1 MHSDDYAE
9 TMDQND
15 DYFINDFDN
24 KEFKSK
30 TFKTK
35 LADML
40 FRKIFGHTLIKL
52 AEN

>member
-1 MHSDDYAE
+1 MKSFTKVE
-9 TMDQND
+9 NLN